1 MWRQQSFLSRE
12 QIAGRYH
19 KKINGEKTNLK
30 IAPFP
35 KSRVG
40 AEQDGEPLLIL
51 RGVAC
56 L

>member
-1 MWRQQSFLSRE
+1 MQCQQIFLSRE
-12 QIAGRYH
+12 QIAGRYR

-40 AEQDGEPLLIL
+40 A
-51 RGVAC
+51 
-56 L
+56 

>member
-1 MWRQQSFLSRE
+1 MQRQQTFLSRE

-35 KSRVG
+35 NHAWAHNKMKNLFSF
-40 AEQDGEPLLIL
+40 
-51 RGVAC
+51 
-56 L
+56 